1 MVDRKLYDTDSYVLL
16 RSQQPEEFVSRDEL
30 LEQLQAE
37 LTRHPESR
45 SPDLLRLDTVEEQ
58 AVQLLE
64 TSYELVTGPGKFLQW
79 YAVRLEK

>member
-1 MVDRKLYDTDSYVLL
+1 MVDPRLYTSDSFVLL

-30 LEQLQAE
+30 LLILQGE
-37 LTRHPESR
+37 LTQHPEAR
-45 SPDLLRLDTVEEQ
+45 SPDLERLDSVEEQ

-64 TSYELVTGPGKFLQW
+64 TSYEFVIGPGEFLQW